1 MTKLPEDLTYEQA
14 KKQLE
19 EILQLLERGTDN
31 IDELESLLE
40 KSKAL
45 VEYCQLRLRNIEA
58 NLEKE

>member
-1 MTKLPEDLTYEQA
+1 MSEIPKDLSYEEA

-19 EILQLLERGTDN
+19 EILKLLEQGTDN

-45 VEYCQLRLRNIEA
+45 VSYCQLRLRNIEA